1 MIGLINLI
9 TGLLD
14 SIFNFKSVRMIN
26 LSSIIRIYRKFLSH
40 ILRDFTK
47 AHSTQLAF
55 FKLLQSC
62 QKELD
67 NGGFVETILLD
78 LPKAYDCI
86 PHELLRA
93 K

>member
-1 MIGLINLI
+1 MYGRLICHQLSEY
-9 TGLLD
+9 T
-14 SIFNFKSVRMIN
+14 KSV
-26 LSSIIRIYRKFLSH
+26 LSH

-47 AHSTQLAF
+47 AHSTQLAL

-62 QKELD
+62 QKELY
-67 NGGFVETILLD
+67 NGGFVEIILMD
-78 LPKAYDCI
+78 LSKAYDCI

>member
-1 MIGLINLI
+1 MYERLICHQ
-9 TGLLD
+9 
-14 SIFNFKSVRMIN
+14 
-26 LSSIIRIYRKFLSH
+26 LSEYTESFLSH

-47 AHSTQLAF
+47 AHSTQPAL

-62 QKELD
+62 QKELY
-67 NGGFVETILLD
+67 NGDFVETILMD